1 MVNAGNV
8 INSRAHIS
16 PMDQRDNPRMVSHGG
31 VLSLSL
37 FSFQG
42 QQMCEEPDYDGHR
55 KARSQKKTFYSPSF
69 DVGLRCGGEKKKMGP
84 T

>member
-1 MVNAGNV
+1 MVNVGNV
-8 INSRAHIS
+8 INSRACIS
-16 PMDQRDNPRMVSHGG
+16 PMDQRDNPRMVSHRG
-31 VLSLSL
+31 VCL

-55 KARSQKKTFYSPSF
+55 QARSQKRTFSFPSF
-69 DVGLRCGGEKKKMGP
+69 DVSLQCGGEKKKRRL